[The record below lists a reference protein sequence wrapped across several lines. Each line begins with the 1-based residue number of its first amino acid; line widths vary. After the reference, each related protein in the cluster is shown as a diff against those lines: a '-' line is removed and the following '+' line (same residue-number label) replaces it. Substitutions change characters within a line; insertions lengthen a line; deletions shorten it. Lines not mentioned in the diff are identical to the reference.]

1 MSKPTEWITQRE
13 SPNIS
18 DVLIITIMYQ
28 SVQMYHPEMLIRREL
43 EQGRRGSVRGN
54 SVPPLNFT
62 LNLKQLPEK
71 KAVG

>member
-1 MSKPTEWITQRE
+1 
-13 SPNIS
+13 
-18 DVLIITIMYQ
+18 MYQ